1 MVDIFVYL
9 ITCITINIL
18 LFKQILI
25 KYEKRKSWSFTIFLF
40 SFLTLAVSIIN
51 MLQIP
56 FLNLLAVFISYM
68 LLKIMLFNVKAMEG
82 IGGDLLHFFI
92 LVFIDSL
99 SYFITGFVYSNSTI
113 YFRSLTSSI
122 MILFFNTMLFN
133 VFRFSRIEKIPKFE
147 AILFLS
153 ITVFSVSLIY
163 IFSLGYAN
171 ISYNHK
177 IITIFIIIGLV
188 LLNIIVFHYLEYI
201 HKNHILKEQIF
212 QEELKKNMM
221 SQHYQ
226 DMKKQYEETRK
237 LIHDFKNHLLTMSIA
252 YENGKN
258 DMAKNIMDQ
267 FIKESNNIKIKF
279 TTGSDILDIILNDKA
294 NKAEQLGIKFHFIM
308 DNIELGWIKEFDM
321 ITIFGNLLDNAIEA
335 NIKNDIVDR
344 YIKVKLYHKNSMVIL
359 SIKNSC
365 INKLEVSDIY
375 VKSTKEG
382 HSGVGLQ
389 NVKNSINTYDGAF
402 DIEITN
408 NECEVIVY
416 LLSTKFIHGMQ

>member
-1 MVDIFVYL
+1 MVDFFVYL

-18 LFKQILI
+18 LFKQLLI
-25 KYEKRKSWSFTIFLF
+25 KYEKRRSWCFIIFVFL
-40 SFLTLAVSIIN
+40 FLTLAVSIIN

-56 FLNLLAVFISYM
+56 FLNLLAVFITYM
-68 LLKIMLFNVKAMEG
+68 LLKTMLFNVNVMEN
-82 IGGDLLHFFI
+82 IGSDLLHFFI

-99 SYFITGFVYSNSTI
+99 SYFITGFIYSNSTI
-113 YFRSLTSSI
+113 YFRSLTASI
-122 MILFFNTMLFN
+122 MILFFNSMLFN
-133 VFRFSRIEKIPKFE
+133 IFRFSRIQKIPKFE

-153 ITVFSVSLIY
+153 ITIFSILLIY

-171 ISYNHK
+171 VSNNHK

-212 QEELKKNMM
+212 QEELKKRMM
-221 SQHYQ
+221 NQHYQ
-226 DMKKQYEETRK
+226 DMKKQTEETRK
-237 LIHDFKNHLLTMSIA
+237 IIHDFKNHLLTMSIA
-252 YENGKN
+252 YESGKK

-267 FIKESNNIKIKF
+267 FIKECNNTKIKF

-294 NKAEQLGIKFHFIM
+294 NKAEQLGINFHFIM

-335 NIKNDIVDR
+335 NIKSDIVDR
-344 YIKVKLYHKNSMVIL
+344 YIKVKLYQKNSMVIL
-359 SIKNSC
+359 NIKNSC
-365 INKLEVSDIY
+365 INKLETSDTYI
-375 VKSTKEG
+375 KSTKEG
-382 HSGVGLQ
+382 HFGIGLQ

-416 LLSTKFIHGMQ
+416 LLSPMYI